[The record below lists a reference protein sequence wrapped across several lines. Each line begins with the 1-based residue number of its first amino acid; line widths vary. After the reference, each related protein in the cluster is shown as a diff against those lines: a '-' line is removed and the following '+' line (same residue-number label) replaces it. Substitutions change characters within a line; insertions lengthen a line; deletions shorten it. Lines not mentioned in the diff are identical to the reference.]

1 MKKKFSSPTI
11 KSKKVQVN
19 FFQSARVIDGEML
32 LSHALLAQSGC
43 GYTICQCMNPN
54 CTGVCI

>member
-1 MKKKFSSPTI
+1 MKKAFKKPTI
-11 KSKKVQVN
+11 RSRRVQVN
-19 FFQSARVIDGEML
+19 FFQSSRVIDGEML

-43 GYTICQCMNPN
+43 GYTICQCTQCN